1 MEAGP
6 GRLKSFGNQHRI
18 QRICFFESGD
28 LGRFRRAVRSRRFT
42 LRTGSFA
49 ASHSRYDCRRRA
61 SRRQDRAP
69 VVIIKTLQRGA
80 VCRRFE
86 RLDPDQLA
94 LALED
99 VDSDLAREEEKRPPG
114 EMEAGERPSRRKPL
128 PAICRAKRSASTLRV
143 PAELRVIHTT
153 RPKYACRTFQDVSAG
168 AGARTADRRRPGD
181 ARTARPG
188 AGQQVLR
195 PHALVS
201 AVANLRPPRNRSST
215 FFAGRMGRR
224 SLLVARGVA

>member
-28 LGRFRRAVRSRRFT
+28 SGRFGRAVRSRRFAF
-42 LRTGSFA
+42 RTGSSA
-49 ASHSRYDCRRRA
+49 ASHSRYDCRRRT
-61 SRRQDRAP
+61 SRRRDRAP
-69 VVIIKTLQRGA
+69 EVDHQDVAAGA
-80 VCRRFE
+80 ICRRFE
-86 RLDPDQLA
+86 RLDPDQ

-114 EMEAGERPSRRKPL
+114 EKQAGEQPSRRKPL

-143 PAELRVIHTT
+143 PAELRVIRTT
-153 RPKYACRTFQDVSAG
+153 RPKRLSDLQDGVAG

-181 ARTARPG
+181 ARAARPG

-201 AVANLRPPRNRSST
+201 AVANLRPPRNRSSR
-215 FFAGRMGRR
+215 FDAGWMGRR